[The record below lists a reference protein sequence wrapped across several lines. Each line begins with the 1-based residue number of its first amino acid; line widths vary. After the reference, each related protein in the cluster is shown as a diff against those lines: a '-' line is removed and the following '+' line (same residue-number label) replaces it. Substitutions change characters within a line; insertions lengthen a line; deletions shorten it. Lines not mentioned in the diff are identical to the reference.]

1 MLWRQHKIPRRTIS
15 SSSTIEFSLQ
25 QYTSIIR
32 SAKLSKLSC
41 SHVVINIVSTVQCIE
56 IDFQFSIRKQM
67 FCSLKIIISP
77 CRSYVRFEKDRL
89 LNLSK
94 REGIS
99 DFRQYHTSVPID
111 DKMPRINQK
120 TWIRYYEPMKNVPL
134 PSSEHIQQ
142 LCFQMIKE
150 K

>member
-1 MLWRQHKIPRRTIS
+1 MLWRQRKLPRRTIS

-41 SHVVINIVSTVQCIE
+41 SHVVINIVSTVQI
-56 IDFQFSIRKQM
+56 FNFRLWKQM
-67 FCSLKIIISP
+67 FCSLKIMHHSP
-77 CRSYVRFEKDRL
+77 VLRPLEKDRL
-89 LNLSK
+89 LYK

-111 DKMPRINQK
+111 DMMPRINQK
-120 TWIRYYEPMKNVPL
+120 TWIRYYEPMKNVP
-134 PSSEHIQQ
+134 PPPSEHIQQ
-142 LCFQMIKE
+142 LHLQMIKE
-150 K
+150 KE